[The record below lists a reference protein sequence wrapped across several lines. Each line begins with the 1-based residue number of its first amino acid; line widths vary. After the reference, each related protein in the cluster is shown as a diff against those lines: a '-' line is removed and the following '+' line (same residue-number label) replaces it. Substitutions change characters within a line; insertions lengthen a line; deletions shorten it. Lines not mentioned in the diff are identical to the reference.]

1 MTWWLSEAYGKSRY
15 SADVYNSTAPWTKA
29 QKNSSK
35 SVKTTKGYFR
45 NEHLVTH
52 KFHGTK
58 STPTTNKANQ
68 FNIKIG
74 GVERVFYNLSSEA
87 FGDLI
92 MKQAEYYNA
101 MNELNNRWTEIT
113 SEKIIDAFRLTTK
126 LVTSVSSLK
135 TLMVSGSRKPMIVTR
150 VLM

>member
-1 MTWWLSEAYGKSRY
+1 MTWWLSKAYGKSRY
-15 SADVYNSTAPWTKA
+15 SADVYNSTAPWTKS

-35 SVKTTKGYFR
+35 NVKTTKGYFR

-74 GVERVFYNLSSEA
+74 GVERVFYNLSSDA

-101 MNELNNRWTEIT
+101 MNELNYFDLHDKRRKRTMQRKQI
-113 SEKIIDAFRLTTK
+113 FM
-126 LVTSVSSLK
+126 SSK
-135 TLMVSGSRKPMIVTR
+135 RMKGIVVASATVMSRKRRTTSTK
-150 VLM
+150 

>member
-1 MTWWLSEAYGKSRY
+1 MTWWLSKAYGKSRY

-74 GVERVFYNLSSEA
+74 GVERTFYGLSSNV

-92 MKQAEYYNA
+92 MKQQGEYYNA
-101 MNELNNRWTEIT
+101 MNELTYFDLHEQAQQQHDAVQAKLHKLEEKERNDGSIT
-113 SEKIIDAFRLTTK
+113 QQQ
-126 LVTSVSSLK
+126 
-135 TLMVSGSRKPMIVTR
+135 GC
-150 VLM
+150 